1 MAAIQMGRTLRL
13 RDGRFLGYAEHGNP
27 TGKPLFWFHG
37 FPGSRLEP
45 QFLHET
51 AAKRDVRVIALDRP
65 GMGLSTFKRA
75 RTFLDWPDDVAQA
88 ADLLGIDRFAVAGLS
103 GGSPYAAVC
112 ALKLAD
118 RLTAAGIISG
128 IAPFDA
134 PDATL
139 GMSRQNRLLFT
150 LGRRLPWLA
159 RLPMAA
165 LAFQARNPDR
175 LLRQVER
182 SFAEVDRPIMARPAV
197 RQVYKDDLTE
207 AFRQGSRGPA
217 WELVL
222 YSRPWGFA
230 LEKIRMEVHLW
241 QGEADAN
248 VPLSMGRYLAAFI
261 ANCRATFY
269 PGEGHLLAIDRMDEI
284 LPSLLR

>member
-65 GMGLSTFKRA
+65 GMGLPTFKRA

-128 IAPFDA
+128 IA
-134 PDATL
+134 TL

-182 SFAEVDRPIMARPAV
+182 SFAEVDRPIMARPAG
-197 RQVYKDDLTE
+197 
-207 AFRQGSRGPA
+207 RQG
-217 WELVL
+217 
-222 YSRPWGFA
+222 YTDGFP
-230 LEKIRMEVHLW
+230 
-241 QGEADAN
+241 Q
-248 VPLSMGRYLAAFI
+248 
-261 ANCRATFY
+261 
-269 PGEGHLLAIDRMDEI
+269 
-284 LPSLLR
+284 